1 MRTLADLSLNTL
13 TVNPTDDAAT
23 ALLAM
28 QRQGVAA
35 AAVMQGET
43 LRGLVT
49 IEAVILSE
57 PQVLVAELMRG
68 GGMRLQADEQVRQ
81 AAKVFVQ
88 QQADFLVVME
98 GEKFVGLVSA
108 LLFIT
113 ELGRSF
119 DAHTGLSWSDR
130 LRDWGV
136 EQLEAG
142 REISVAFF
150 DLNDFGQ
157 YNKLYGHTV
166 GDAVLRSFAE
176 LLGRLV
182 DPRKDV
188 LVRYG
193 GDEFA
198 IGSIRSQAELLGM
211 LSELRELSFEVDGV
225 PAPVGFS
232 YGVSGGKRTQEP
244 SRTHVAATLDNLIGL
259 ASKACL
265 ANKPGALA
273 ASAPAEIAP
282 STGRLSVVSSA
293 DEVEVHV
300 QRGDEEIVGS
310 AAPNG
315 SVWKAVA
322 QAAAHAVSQIEPG
335 IGLEIREM
343 LFVGG
348 ADGKRVIVIGTDSR
362 GGEACDFEAA
372 GSLEGSTDE
381 AIARTVLSYAGLA

>member
-13 TVNPTDDAAT
+13 TVQPTDDAAT

-28 QRQGVAA
+28 QRHGVGA
-35 AAVMQGET
+35 AAVMEGDA

-68 GGMRLQADEQVRQ
+68 GGMRLQADEPVRQ

-88 QQADFLVVME
+88 QQADFLVVVD
-98 GEKFVGLVSA
+98 GDRFVGLVSA

-166 GDAVLRSFAE
+166 GDAVLRAFAE

-182 DPRKDV
+182 DTRKDV

-198 IGSIRSQAELLGM
+198 IGSTRSQAELLGL

-265 ANKPGALA
+265 ANKPGALKGA
-273 ASAPAEIAP
+273 VEVAPAVQ
-282 STGRLSVVSSA
+282 GRLSVVSSA
-293 DEVEVHV
+293 EEVEVHL
-300 QRGDEEIVGS
+300 QRGGEEIVGS
-310 AAPNG
+310 ASPNG

-322 QAAAHAVSQIEPG
+322 QAAADAVNQMEPNRE
-335 IGLEIREM
+335 LEIREM

-348 ADGKRVIVIGTDSR
+348 ADGKRVIVLGTESSS
-362 GGEACDFEAA
+362 GEPRDFEAA
-372 GSLEGSTDE
+372 GALEGSTDV
-381 AIARTVLSYAGLA
+381 AIARTVLNYAGLA